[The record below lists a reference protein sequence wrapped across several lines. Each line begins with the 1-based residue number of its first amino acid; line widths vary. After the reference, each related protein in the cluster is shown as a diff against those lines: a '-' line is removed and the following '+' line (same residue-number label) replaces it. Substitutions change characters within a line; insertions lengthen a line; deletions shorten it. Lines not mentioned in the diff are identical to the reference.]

1 MSKVNGKQ
9 KGNSF
14 ERKIANL
21 LSDRFK
27 EITGIESAFRRNPDS
42 GSFFG
47 GQNQSRTDTYD
58 TEYAIFGDLIC
69 PKNFNFSIECKNYK
83 TPPSFNAI
91 MKQDCKQLD
100 TWIAQAE
107 QDAANAK
114 KIMALIV
121 KYNNVQ
127 EFVVIKGIF
136 GTLKPVI
143 NYKDYHLVTL
153 DDFLSQDDGR
163 FFNMTPII

>member
-1 MSKVNGKQ
+1 MPKVNGKS
-9 KGNSF
+9 KGNSY

-27 EITGIESAFRRNPDS
+27 EKTGLDNAFRRNPDS

-47 GQNQSRTDTYD
+47 GQNQSRTETYD
-58 TEYAIFGDLIC
+58 TEYAVFGDLIC
-69 PKNFNFSIECKNYK
+69 PRNFNFSIECKNYK

-91 MKQDCKQLD
+91 VKQDCKQID
-100 TWIAQAE
+100 GWIAQAT

-114 KIMALIV
+114 KLTALII

-127 EFVVIKGIF
+127 DIVVLADLF
-136 GTLKPVI
+136 GNLKSII
-143 NYKDYHLVTL
+143 NYKEYHVVTL
-153 DDFLSQDDGR
+153 ESFLAQGDEY
-163 FFNMTPII
+163 FFDMPENN